1 MDVSKPLMTARGLT
15 KYFHGHRTTLLKSA
29 PVVRALDGVS
39 LDVYADETLGV
50 VGESGCG
57 KTTLGRIMLRLERPT
72 AGEVRFDGE
81 DLARLDGRQMAEFRR
96 NATMVFQDPYSS
108 LNPSFTI
115 EQVLWEA
122 YRHRGNIEAM
132 PRREHQR
139 WLGEILERVGLSRA
153 VLRRYP
159 HQLSGGQRQRVGV
172 ARALCLNPRFIVADE
187 PVSALD
193 VSVQAQI
200 LNLLVDLKR
209 DLALTYLFISHDLRV
224 VRYIA
229 DRVVVMYLGKVV
241 ELATQED
248 IFRGQLHPYTRAL
261 LLAVAPNQTVRQA
274 PLPKGELPSAMSIP
288 PGCSYHTRCPF
299 AQEICRVER
308 PALREVKPGHWA
320 ACHFAGQI

>member
-1 MDVSKPLMTARGLT
+1 M
-15 KYFHGHRTTLLKSA
+15 
-29 PVVRALDGVS
+29 
-39 LDVYADETLGV
+39 AD
-50 VGESGCG
+50 
-57 KTTLGRIMLRLERPT
+57 
-72 AGEVRFDGE
+72 
-81 DLARLDGRQMAEFRR
+81 FRR
-96 NATMVFQDPYSS
+96 KATMVFQDPYSS

-122 YRHRGNIEAM
+122 YRHQDNIEAI

-139 WLGEILERVGLSRA
+139 RLGGILERVGLSAA

-172 ARALCLNPRFIVADE
+172 ARALCLNPKFIVADE

-209 DLALTYLFISHDLRV
+209 DLALTYVFISHDLRV

-241 ELATQED
+241 ELATQEN
-248 IFRGQLHPYTRAL
+248 IFEGQLHPYTRAL
-261 LLAVAPNQTVRQA
+261 LLAVVTPSESTRQA
-274 PLPKGELPSAMSIP
+274 PLPNGELPSAMSMP
-288 PGCSYHTRCPF
+288 PGCPYHTRCAF
-299 AQEICRVER
+299 AQEVCRVER